1 MISLPRHDKR
11 SIFGEEAALH
21 PTDKNLKSWKS
32 FRKEPE
38 AEAGIEF
45 FTSHALCGGLL
56 RFLLQRLLGHPP
68 APIFGVCGTEHGSQ

>member
-1 MISLPRHDKR
+1 MTNAQYSVRR
-11 SIFGEEAALH
+11 QRLH
-21 PTDKNLKSWKS
+21 PTDKKHKSRKS